1 MRQKQSM
8 KTQGQCQELS
18 AKNLHFGNGQF
29 GYLNPLDMPRSMA
42 EHICTGCL
50 ALVFRRLSQVP
61 SCSVSTVPNKKASTL
76 QRWLRIG
83 HFAGDDGK
91 LRK

>member
-1 MRQKQSM
+1 MIFYAS
-8 KTQGQCQELS
+8 KTEHENTGAMSRKLS
-18 AKNLHFGNGQF
+18 RLGFFG
-29 GYLNPLDMPRSMA
+29 
-42 EHICTGCL
+42 GCL
-50 ALVFRRLSQVP
+50 KMP

-83 HFAGDDGK
+83 HFAGDDK